1 MIRFAYLA
9 AYLAAATALAVVY
22 YFGFGAGPTASE
34 YIDDLEWWRPWG
46 TMVRWLPFAG
56 LTALAREGLPGA
68 LVPLALF
75 WAPPLALFAGGLAL
89 FRKSAL
95 ARSYL
100 FFLALT
106 MCLFVWYG
114 YRAEQ
119 VWRFFEWRFAAV
131 STAFTGIVSAILF
144 APSLLRGLARWSRAL
159 ALAAIALAVAGIF
172 VLSTEVTG
180 TNSDM
185 PFNISPWPIVT
196 LVGFLLV
203 GATIAASHASG
214 GAAVWLQKRVG
225 GAGGFALGIALA
237 LAVGLV
243 AGWLIFT
250 APAGWVTVAVIAGV
264 YALVCM
270 LLAQRD
276 PIEARRSGFYRFV
289 AGAVLLVA
297 IFGSYR
303 AASLAQRTARDVT
316 ALDVLVAL
324 EEYKKERETYP
335 ETLDELVPD
344 YVAEVPRPA
353 IGLIRDEDDRFAYS
367 NYGDSYALEFASV
380 LWVQCQYSPPYQFA
394 AADPDELAEE
404 EAEESADGE
413 GEPLE
418 SWETPDVSA
427 PRAPTADEIALA
439 AKLQER
445 GLEGSWTCPEEPPK
459 LW

>member
-9 AYLAAATALAVVY
+9 GATALAVVY
-22 YFGFGAGPTASE
+22 YFGFGAGPSASE
-34 YIDDLEWWRPWG
+34 YLEDLEWWRPWG
-46 TMVRWLPFAG
+46 TAVRWLPLVG
-56 LTALAREGLPGA
+56 LTQMAREGLPQA
-68 LVPLALF
+68 LAPLALF
-75 WAPPLALFAGGLAL
+75 WGPPLALFAGGLAL
-89 FRKSAL
+89 FRRSAA
-95 ARSYL
+95 ARAYL

-106 MCLFVWYG
+106 MCVFVWYG

-131 STAFTGIVSAILF
+131 ATAFTGIVSVVLF
-144 APSLLRGLARWSRAL
+144 SPSLVHGLAARSRVL
-159 ALAAIALAVAGIF
+159 ALAAVAAAVGAIF

-203 GATIAASHASG
+203 GATIAAAHASG

-225 GAGGFALGIALA
+225 GFGGFALGIVLS
-237 LAVGLV
+237 LVVGLV
-243 AGWLIFT
+243 SGWIIFSH
-250 APAGWVTVAVIAGV
+250 PYGWVGVALIATT
-264 YALVCM
+264 YAFFCM
-270 LLAQRD
+270 GLASRAPSD
-276 PIEARRSGFYRFV
+276 AGRLGFYRFA
-289 AGAVLLVA
+289 AGAVLLLA

-303 AASLAQRTARDVT
+303 IASLSQRAARDQT

-324 EEYKKERETYP
+324 EAYKKDRATYP

-380 LWVQCQYSPPYQFA
+380 LWVQCQYSPPYSFA
-394 AADPDELAEE
+394 AADPEELAEE
-404 EAEESADGE
+404 EAEEEAGGGE
-413 GEPLE
+413 VE

-427 PRAPTADEIALA
+427 PREQTADDLELA
-439 AKLQER
+439 AKLAER
-445 GLEGSWTCPEEPPK
+445 GLEGSWSCPEEPPK